1 MSLMSK
7 KMVNGAVALGCML
20 FAAPVMAHEA
30 LNEYVLDP
38 MMVTAARYEKRDV
51 DIPAATEIYDQE
63 KIEKLGANN
72 VMEVV
77 KNIPGFTL
85 TASPTG
91 NTYIGFRG
99 IAKDNVAIL
108 VNGIP
113 LNQDGNYDLESIS
126 ADIIDRIEVV
136 KGGAT
141 VLYGSNASAGVINII
156 TNKKAAKNKVL
167 IGFGDKNKFKGAVN
181 VATDKLQLSYS
192 RQQSKDRGFVY
203 KNSGASNYY
212 TGDKLEKDSLNLQYA
227 ISDNLSLQYMYS
239 KKVSDCSKS
248 VNGVY
253 KPGFH
258 SDIKYNF
265 GQLRYVNDDLQA
277 TVFFRNRDWKFN
289 TSTHQKGHNYGA
301 DLQDKF
307 KLGNTMLT
315 VGANYENENTKN
327 SNNIEA
333 AKRDSAAV
341 FFMTETEVS
350 DKTKIFLGAREAYV
364 EESGSNFCPQFQVMH
379 SLGTDDNIYLNV
391 NRSMRAPHVN
401 EQWGT
406 STQLMNPDLKAENGW
421 NYEFGWKKK
430 LAADEL
436 FKVNLYHMDINDRI
450 YSQRNY
456 NGSGKNMFLNANKY
470 RNTGVE
476 VSYEKAASERG
487 YISKFSYNVGVSYGN
502 PEQKLAKGDWQRVDF
517 KLGLHAGVGYNLG
530 KTNANIYANYMAERI
545 NGVKPMLD
553 LTLNVKQQITK
564 NDALRFAVYN
574 LLDRDDIR
582 TGSSSGT
589 GAMLEERNWMLSYEH
604 SF

>member
-1 MSLMSK
+1 
-7 KMVNGAVALGCML
+7 MVNSAVALGCML

-51 DIPAATEIYDQE
+51 DIPAATEIYDQQ

-364 EESGSNFCPQFQVMH
+364 EESGSKFCPQFQVMH

-401 EQWGT
+401 EQCGT

-436 FKVNLYHMDINDRI
+436 FKVNMYHMDINDRI

-456 NGSGKNMFLNANKY
+456 NGSGKSMFLNANKY

-476 VSYEKAASERG
+476 VSYEKAASE
-487 YISKFSYNVGVSYGN
+487 KFSYNVGVSYGN

-553 LTLNVKQQITK
+553 LNLNVKQQITK

>member
-51 DIPAATEIYDQE
+51 DIPAATEIYDQQ

-239 KKVSDCSKS
+239 KKVSDSSKS
-248 VNGVY
+248 VDGVY

-364 EESGSNFCPQFQVMH
+364 EESGSKFCPQFQVMH

-456 NGSGKNMFLNANKY
+456 NGSGKSMFLNANKY

-476 VSYEKAASERG
+476 VSYEKAASE
-487 YISKFSYNVGVSYGN
+487 KFSYNVGVSYGN

>member
-51 DIPAATEIYDQE
+51 DIPAATEIYDQQ

-248 VNGVY
+248 VDGVY

-364 EESGSNFCPQFQVMH
+364 EESGSKFCPQFQVMH

-456 NGSGKNMFLNANKY
+456 NGSGKSMFLNANKY

-476 VSYEKAASERG
+476 VSYEKAASE
-487 YISKFSYNVGVSYGN
+487 KFSYNVGVSYGN

-517 KLGLHAGVGYNLG
+517 KLGLHARVGYNLG

>member
-51 DIPAATEIYDQE
+51 DIPAATEIYDQQ

-212 TGDKLEKDSLNLQYA
+212 TVDKLEKDSLNLQYA

-364 EESGSNFCPQFQVMH
+364 EESGSKFCPQFQVMH

-456 NGSGKNMFLNANKY
+456 NGSGKSMFLNANKY

-476 VSYEKAASERG
+476 VSYEKAASE
-487 YISKFSYNVGVSYGN
+487 KFSYNVGVSYGN

>member
-126 ADIIDRIEVV
+126 TDIIDRIEVV

-364 EESGSNFCPQFQVMH
+364 EESGSKFCPQFQVMH

-456 NGSGKNMFLNANKY
+456 NGSGKSMFLNANKY

-476 VSYEKAASERG
+476 VSYEKAASE
-487 YISKFSYNVGVSYGN
+487 KFSYNVGVSYGN

-517 KLGLHAGVGYNLG
+517 KLGLHAGLGYNLG

>member
-307 KLGNTMLT
+307 ILGNTMLT

-364 EESGSNFCPQFQVMH
+364 EESGSKFCPQFQVMH

-476 VSYEKAASERG
+476 VSYEKAASE
-487 YISKFSYNVGVSYGN
+487 KFSYNVGVSYGN

>member
-51 DIPAATEIYDQE
+51 DIPAATEIYDQQ

-227 ISDNLSLQYMYS
+227 ISDKLSLQYMYS

-364 EESGSNFCPQFQVMH
+364 EESGSKFCPQFQVMH

-456 NGSGKNMFLNANKY
+456 NGSGKSMFLNANKY

-476 VSYEKAASERG
+476 VSYEKAASE
-487 YISKFSYNVGVSYGN
+487 KFSYNVGVSYGN

>member
-7 KMVNGAVALGCML
+7 KMLNGAVALGCML

-51 DIPAATEIYDQE
+51 DIPAATEIYDQQ

-248 VNGVY
+248 VDGVY

-364 EESGSNFCPQFQVMH
+364 EESGSKFCPQFQVMH

-456 NGSGKNMFLNANKY
+456 NGSGKSMFLNANKY

-476 VSYEKAASERG
+476 VSYEKAASE
-487 YISKFSYNVGVSYGN
+487 KFSYNVGVSYGN

>member
-20 FAAPVMAHEA
+20 FAVPVMAHEA

-51 DIPAATEIYDQE
+51 DIPAATEIYDQQ

-253 KPGFH
+253 QPGFH

-364 EESGSNFCPQFQVMH
+364 EESGSKFCPQFQVMH

-406 STQLMNPDLKAENGW
+406 ATQLMNPDLKAENGW

-456 NGSGKNMFLNANKY
+456 NGSGKSMFLNANKY

-476 VSYEKAASERG
+476 VSYEKAASE
-487 YISKFSYNVGVSYGN
+487 KFSYNVGVSYGN

-517 KLGLHAGVGYNLG
+517 KLGLHAGLGYNLG

>member
-1 MSLMSK
+1 
-7 KMVNGAVALGCML
+7 MVNGAVALGCML

-51 DIPAATEIYDQE
+51 DIPAATEIYDQQ

-315 VGANYENENTKN
+315 VGANYENENTQN

-364 EESGSNFCPQFQVMH
+364 EESGSKFCPQFQVMH

-456 NGSGKNMFLNANKY
+456 NGSGKSMFLNANKY

-476 VSYEKAASERG
+476 VSYEKAASE
-487 YISKFSYNVGVSYGN
+487 KFSYNVGVSYGN

-517 KLGLHAGVGYNLG
+517 KLGLHAGVGYSLG

>member
-7 KMVNGAVALGCML
+7 KMVNGAVSLGCML

-51 DIPAATEIYDQE
+51 DIPAATEIYDQQ

-364 EESGSNFCPQFQVMH
+364 EESGSKFCPQFQVMH

-456 NGSGKNMFLNANKY
+456 NGSGKSMFLNANKY

-476 VSYEKAASERG
+476 VSYEKAASE
-487 YISKFSYNVGVSYGN
+487 KFSYNVGVSYGN

>member
-51 DIPAATEIYDQE
+51 DIPAATEIYDQQ

-258 SDIKYNF
+258 SDIKYHF

-364 EESGSNFCPQFQVMH
+364 EESGSKFCPQFQVMH

-456 NGSGKNMFLNANKY
+456 NGSGKSMFLNANKY

-476 VSYEKAASERG
+476 VSYEKAASE
-487 YISKFSYNVGVSYGN
+487 KFSYNVGVSYGN

>member
-7 KMVNGAVALGCML
+7 KMVNSAVALGCML
-20 FAAPVMAHEA
+20 FAAPVMA
-30 LNEYVLDP
+30 NEYVLDP

-51 DIPAATEIYDQE
+51 DIPAATEIYDQQ

-364 EESGSNFCPQFQVMH
+364 EESGSKFCPQFQVMH

-456 NGSGKNMFLNANKY
+456 NGSGKSMFLNANKY

-476 VSYEKAASERG
+476 VSYEKAASE
-487 YISKFSYNVGVSYGN
+487 KFSYNVGVSYGN

-553 LTLNVKQQITK
+553 LNLNVKQQITK

>member
-227 ISDNLSLQYMYS
+227 ISDNMSLQYMYS

-364 EESGSNFCPQFQVMH
+364 EESGSKFCPQFQVMH

-476 VSYEKAASERG
+476 VSYEKAASE
-487 YISKFSYNVGVSYGN
+487 KFSYNVGVSYGN

>member
-51 DIPAATEIYDQE
+51 DIPAATEIYDQQ

-364 EESGSNFCPQFQVMH
+364 EESGSKFCPQFQVMH

-421 NYEFGWKKK
+421 SYEFGWKKK

-456 NGSGKNMFLNANKY
+456 NGSGKSMFLNANKY

-476 VSYEKAASERG
+476 VSYEKAASE
-487 YISKFSYNVGVSYGN
+487 KFSYNVGVSYGN

>member
-51 DIPAATEIYDQE
+51 DIPAATEIYDQQ

-227 ISDNLSLQYMYS
+227 ISDKLSLQYMYS

-301 DLQDKF
+301 DYQDKF

-364 EESGSNFCPQFQVMH
+364 EKSGSKFCPQFQVMH

-456 NGSGKNMFLNANKY
+456 NGSGKSMFLNANKY

-476 VSYEKAASERG
+476 VSYEKAASE
-487 YISKFSYNVGVSYGN
+487 KFSYNVGVSYGN

>member
-7 KMVNGAVALGCML
+7 KMVNSAVAALGCML

-51 DIPAATEIYDQE
+51 DIPAATEIYDQQ

-364 EESGSNFCPQFQVMH
+364 EESGSKFCPQFQVMH

-456 NGSGKNMFLNANKY
+456 NGSGKSMFLNANKY

-476 VSYEKAASERG
+476 VSYEKAASE
-487 YISKFSYNVGVSYGN
+487 KFSYNVGVSYGN

>member
-51 DIPAATEIYDQE
+51 DIPAATEIYDQQ

-126 ADIIDRIEVV
+126 SDIIDRIEVV

-253 KPGFH
+253 QPGFH

-364 EESGSNFCPQFQVMH
+364 EESGSKFCPQFQVMH

-436 FKVNLYHMDINDRI
+436 FKVTLYHMDINDRI

-456 NGSGKNMFLNANKY
+456 NGSGKSMFLNANKY

-476 VSYEKAASERG
+476 VSYEKAASE
-487 YISKFSYNVGVSYGN
+487 KFSYNVGVSYGN

-517 KLGLHAGVGYNLG
+517 KLGLHAGVGYSLG

>member
-350 DKTKIFLGAREAYV
+350 DKTKIFLGARDAYV
-364 EESGSNFCPQFQVMH
+364 EESGIKFCPQFQVMH

-456 NGSGKNMFLNANKY
+456 NGSGKSMFLNANKY

-476 VSYEKAASERG
+476 VSYEKAASE
-487 YISKFSYNVGVSYGN
+487 KFSYNVGVSYGN

-553 LTLNVKQQITK
+553 LNLNVKQQITK

>member
-51 DIPAATEIYDQE
+51 DIPAATEIYDQQ

-253 KPGFH
+253 QPGFH

-364 EESGSNFCPQFQVMH
+364 EKSGSKFCPQFQVMH

-456 NGSGKNMFLNANKY
+456 NGSGKSMFLNANKY

-476 VSYEKAASERG
+476 VSYEKAASE
-487 YISKFSYNVGVSYGN
+487 KFSYNVGVSYGN

>member
-51 DIPAATEIYDQE
+51 DIPAATEIYDQQ

-364 EESGSNFCPQFQVMH
+364 EKSGSKFCPQFQVMH

-421 NYEFGWKKK
+421 NYELGWKKK

-456 NGSGKNMFLNANKY
+456 NDSGKSMFLNANKY

-476 VSYEKAASERG
+476 VSYEKAASE
-487 YISKFSYNVGVSYGN
+487 KFSYNVGVSYGN

>member
-51 DIPAATEIYDQE
+51 DIPAATEIYDQQ

-239 KKVSDCSKS
+239 KKVSDCSRL
-248 VNGVY
+248 VDGAY

-364 EESGSNFCPQFQVMH
+364 EKSGSKFCPQFQVIH

-456 NGSGKNMFLNANKY
+456 NGSGKSMFLNANKY

-476 VSYEKAASERG
+476 VSYEKAASE
-487 YISKFSYNVGVSYGN
+487 KFSYNVGVSYGN

>member
-7 KMVNGAVALGCML
+7 KMVNGAVALGCIL

-51 DIPAATEIYDQE
+51 DIPAATEIYDQQ

-167 IGFGDKNKFKGAVN
+167 VGFGDKNKFKGAVN

-239 KKVSDCSKS
+239 KKVSDCSRL
-248 VNGVY
+248 VDGAY

-364 EESGSNFCPQFQVMH
+364 EKSGSKFCPQFQVMH

-421 NYEFGWKKK
+421 NYELGWKKK

-456 NGSGKNMFLNANKY
+456 NDSGKSMFLNANKY

-476 VSYEKAASERG
+476 VSYEKAASE
-487 YISKFSYNVGVSYGN
+487 KFSYNVGVSYGN

>member
-51 DIPAATEIYDQE
+51 DIPAATEIYDQQ

-248 VNGVY
+248 VDGVY

-364 EESGSNFCPQFQVMH
+364 EESGSKFCPQFQVMH

-456 NGSGKNMFLNANKY
+456 NGSGKSMFLNANKY

-476 VSYEKAASERG
+476 VSYEKAASE
-487 YISKFSYNVGVSYGN
+487 KFSYNVGVSYGN

>member
-51 DIPAATEIYDQE
+51 DIPAATEIYDQQ

-156 TNKKAAKNKVL
+156 TNKKAAENKVL

-364 EESGSNFCPQFQVMH
+364 EESGSKFCPQFQVMH

-476 VSYEKAASERG
+476 VSYEKAASE
-487 YISKFSYNVGVSYGN
+487 KFSYNVGVSYGN

>member
-20 FAAPVMAHEA
+20 FAVPVMAHEA

-51 DIPAATEIYDQE
+51 DIPAATEIYDQQ

-167 IGFGDKNKFKGAVN
+167 IGFGDKNKFKGAIN

-364 EESGSNFCPQFQVMH
+364 EESGSKFCPQFQVMH

-456 NGSGKNMFLNANKY
+456 NGSGKSMFLNANKY

-476 VSYEKAASERG
+476 VSYEKAASE
-487 YISKFSYNVGVSYGN
+487 KFSYNVGVSYGN

-517 KLGLHAGVGYNLG
+517 KLGLHVGVGYNLG

>member
-364 EESGSNFCPQFQVMH
+364 EESGSKFCPQFQVMH

-406 STQLMNPDLKAENGW
+406 FTQLMNPDLKAENGW

-476 VSYEKAASERG
+476 VSYEKAASE
-487 YISKFSYNVGVSYGN
+487 KFSYNVGVSYGN

>member
-7 KMVNGAVALGCML
+7 KMVNGAVALGCLL

-253 KPGFH
+253 QPGFH

-364 EESGSNFCPQFQVMH
+364 EESGSKFCPQFQVMH

-406 STQLMNPDLKAENGW
+406 ATQLMNPDLKAENGW

-456 NGSGKNMFLNANKY
+456 NGSGKSMFLNANKY

-476 VSYEKAASERG
+476 VSYEKAASE
-487 YISKFSYNVGVSYGN
+487 KFSYNVGVSYGN

-517 KLGLHAGVGYNLG
+517 KLGLHAGLGYNLG

>member
-7 KMVNGAVALGCML
+7 KMVNGAVALGCIL

-51 DIPAATEIYDQE
+51 DIPAATEIYDQQ

-167 IGFGDKNKFKGAVN
+167 VGFGDKNKFKGAVN

-239 KKVSDCSKS
+239 KKVSDCSRL
-248 VNGVY
+248 VDGAY

-289 TSTHQKGHNYGA
+289 TSTHQKGHNYGV

-364 EESGSNFCPQFQVMH
+364 EKSGSKFCPQFQVMH

-421 NYEFGWKKK
+421 NYELGWKKK

-456 NGSGKNMFLNANKY
+456 NDSGKSMFLNANKY

-476 VSYEKAASERG
+476 VSYEKAASE
-487 YISKFSYNVGVSYGN
+487 KFSYNVGVSYGN

>member
-7 KMVNGAVALGCML
+7 KMVNGAVALGCLL

-51 DIPAATEIYDQE
+51 DIPAATEIYDQQ

-99 IAKDNVAIL
+99 ISKDNVAIL
-108 VNGIP
+108 INGIP

-181 VATDKLQLSYS
+181 VAADKLQLSYS

-364 EESGSNFCPQFQVMH
+364 EKSGSKFCPQFQVMH

-421 NYEFGWKKK
+421 NYELGWKKK

-456 NGSGKNMFLNANKY
+456 NGSDKSMFLNANKY

-476 VSYEKAASERG
+476 VSYEKAASE
-487 YISKFSYNVGVSYGN
+487 KFSYNVGVSYGN

-517 KLGLHAGVGYNLG
+517 KLGLHAGVGYSLG

>member
-1 MSLMSK
+1 MSSMSK
-7 KMVNGAVALGCML
+7 KMVNGAVALGCLL

-51 DIPAATEIYDQE
+51 DIPAATEIYDQQ

-301 DLQDKF
+301 DLQNKF

-333 AKRDSAAV
+333 AKRDSAAL

-364 EESGSNFCPQFQVMH
+364 EESGSKFCPQFQVMH

-476 VSYEKAASERG
+476 VSYEKAASE
-487 YISKFSYNVGVSYGN
+487 KFSYNVGVSYGN

>member
-20 FAAPVMAHEA
+20 FAAPVMAHEV

-51 DIPAATEIYDQE
+51 DIPAATEIYDQQ

-364 EESGSNFCPQFQVMH
+364 EKSGSKFCPQFQVMH

-456 NGSGKNMFLNANKY
+456 NGSGKSMFLNANKY

-476 VSYEKAASERG
+476 VSYEKAASE
-487 YISKFSYNVGVSYGN
+487 KFSYNVGVSYGN

>member
-364 EESGSNFCPQFQVMH
+364 EESGSKFCPQFQVMH

-430 LAADEL
+430 MAADEL

-456 NGSGKNMFLNANKY
+456 NGSGKSMFLNANKY

-476 VSYEKAASERG
+476 VSYEKAASE
-487 YISKFSYNVGVSYGN
+487 KFSYNVGVSYGN

>member
-1 MSLMSK
+1 MSSMSK
-7 KMVNGAVALGCML
+7 KMVNGAVALGCLL

-38 MMVTAARYEKRDV
+38 IMVTAARYEKRDV

-99 IAKDNVAIL
+99 ISKDNVAIL

-203 KNSGASNYY
+203 KNSGVSNYY

-364 EESGSNFCPQFQVMH
+364 EESGSKFCPQFQVMH

-406 STQLMNPDLKAENGW
+406 STQLMNPNLKAENGW

-450 YSQRNY
+450 YRKSNY
-456 NGSGKNMFLNANKY
+456 NGSGKSMFLNANKY

-476 VSYEKAASERG
+476 VSYEKAASE
-487 YISKFSYNVGVSYGN
+487 KFSYNVGVSYGN

>member
-364 EESGSNFCPQFQVMH
+364 EESGSKFCPQFQVMH

-450 YSQRNY
+450 YSQHNY

-476 VSYEKAASERG
+476 VSYEKAASE
-487 YISKFSYNVGVSYGN
+487 KFSYNVGVSYGN

>member
-1 MSLMSK
+1 MSSMSK

-51 DIPAATEIYDQE
+51 DIPAATEIYDQQ

-239 KKVSDCSKS
+239 KKVSDCSRL
-248 VNGVY
+248 VDGAY

-364 EESGSNFCPQFQVMH
+364 EKSGSKFCPQFQVMH

-456 NGSGKNMFLNANKY
+456 NGSGKSMFLNANKY

-476 VSYEKAASERG
+476 VSYEKAASE
-487 YISKFSYNVGVSYGN
+487 KFSYNVGVSYGN
-502 PEQKLAKGDWQRVDF
+502 PEQKLAKGDYQRVDF

>member
-167 IGFGDKNKFKGAVN
+167 IGFGDNNKFKGAVN

-364 EESGSNFCPQFQVMH
+364 EESGSKFCPQFQVMH

-476 VSYEKAASERG
+476 VSYEKAASE
-487 YISKFSYNVGVSYGN
+487 KFSYNVGVSYGN

>member
-51 DIPAATEIYDQE
+51 DIPAATEIYDQQ

-72 VMEVV
+72 VMEIV

-167 IGFGDKNKFKGAVN
+167 IGIGDKNKFKGAVN

-248 VNGVY
+248 VDGVY

-364 EESGSNFCPQFQVMH
+364 EKSGSKFCPQFQVMH

-456 NGSGKNMFLNANKY
+456 NGSGKSMFLNANKY

-476 VSYEKAASERG
+476 VSYEKAASE
-487 YISKFSYNVGVSYGN
+487 KFSYNVGVSYGN

>member
-1 MSLMSK
+1 
-7 KMVNGAVALGCML
+7 MVNSAVALGCML

-51 DIPAATEIYDQE
+51 DIPAATEIYDQQ

-333 AKRDSAAV
+333 AKRNSAAV

-364 EESGSNFCPQFQVMH
+364 EESGSKFCPQFQVMH

-406 STQLMNPDLKAENGW
+406 ATQLMNPDLKAENGW

-456 NGSGKNMFLNANKY
+456 NGSGKSMFLNANKY

-476 VSYEKAASERG
+476 VSYEKAASE
-487 YISKFSYNVGVSYGN
+487 KFSYNVGVSYGN